1 MNINYIVE
9 EIDKEE
15 YLFWFEKSNKYLTCN
30 LTIYKL
36 LQNEIKRR
44 DKLQKKEHF
53 SKNLS
58 NIEIEIKNLLNEL
71 LRPLKKNKHNSS
83 ELSQTKFTINKNYKF
98 NNRVLKFS
106 FENKSM
112 LELVHPKFEH
122 LECKNEVRKIL
133 KFLEK
138 KN

>member
-30 LTIYKL
+30 LSIYKL

-44 DKLQKKEHF
+44 DKLQNKEHF

-58 NIEIEIKNLLNEL
+58 NIELEIKNLLDEL
-71 LRPLKKNKHNSS
+71 LRPLKKNKHNPSDII
-83 ELSQTKFTINKNYKF
+83 TNKICHK
-98 NNRVLKFS
+98 
-106 FENKSM
+106 
-112 LELVHPKFEH
+112 
-122 LECKNEVRKIL
+122 
-133 KFLEK
+133 
-138 KN
+138 